1 MTSTLFDAWRAFLAG
16 LSTLIAV
23 SVFGAPVLA
32 QEEVQLVP
40 VVSGKPGGVDAEV
53 VVLCPDI
60 GLRSAIFMSR
70 GDGGLALTLASHG
83 YRVYLVDPWNTSMAS
98 DDGFDGVVTEA
109 FPQILA
115 KVKSVANGAPVTF
128 IGHGVCGLLPAAAA
142 ADPRGTALKYRW
154 IGLGTRFAWH
164 VVSPRH
170 REWLQGFL
178 DGARPLPGIAKS
190 VLLTGFRPGL
200 GARASSVPGT
210 LPQDG
215 DIDETMYRF
224 YDKSLYREPPAGVIE
239 DLFRWM
245 SAGAMVSRQGWVDYG
260 RGLDAVEGDALL
272 VSGMSDSVSPPE
284 DVLAG
289 VDRLAGRIGVAHRL
303 LSRANGHRE
312 EYGHLGML
320 ISRHAARD
328 VDRLILAWLAGRA
341 LP

>member
-1 MTSTLFDAWRAFLAG
+1 M
-16 LSTLIAV
+16 
-23 SVFGAPVLA
+23 
-32 QEEVQLVP
+32 
-40 VVSGKPGGVDAEV
+40 
-53 VVLCPDI
+53 
-60 GLRSAIFMSR
+60 
-70 GDGGLALTLASHG
+70 
-83 YRVYLVDPWNTSMAS
+83 
-98 DDGFDGVVTEA
+98 
-109 FPQILA
+109 
-115 KVKSVANGAPVTF
+115 
-128 IGHGVCGLLPAAAA
+128 
-142 ADPRGTALKYRW
+142 
-154 IGLGTRFAWH
+154 
-164 VVSPRH
+164 VSPRH